1 MAQELIAYLNGEFM
15 PVSECMVSI
24 SDRGFG
30 GDSVYDVERT
40 FNGKIFRLEAHLDRL
55 YRSLK
60 YVRIDPRM
68 TKEEMAEITL
78 EVMRRNEHLR
88 GHGDWSVAQTI
99 TRGVALGNTTGR
111 ITSVIDDV
119 PPTVFINVYA
129 PPFKRYAHLHEEG
142 IHAIIPKTRNYHP
155 DAVDNKA
162 KHRSRLN
169 LTMAMLDVVEMDPE
183 AWPLLLDYYGN
194 ISEGTG
200 SNFFIV
206 TDGVIKTPTDTS
218 ILQGI
223 SRDTVIRLAKDL
235 DIPCVEEDIQP
246 FDAYTADEAFMT
258 GTSHSML
265 PISRIDWRPIGEEMP
280 GPVVKRL
287 LAAWSEMVGLDIV
300 DQARAQAGFGQ
311 LPVE

>member
-88 GHGDWSVAQTI
+88 GNGDWSVAQTI

-206 TDGVIKTPTDTS
+206 TDGIIKTPTDTS

-265 PISRIDWRPIGEEMP
+265 PISRIDWRTIGEEMP